1 MCLFVYIK
9 ILKIQL
15 SIVEKSIIFID
26 IYYSSLKKSD
36 KLYSRKGCLPNDIF
50 AQRSTM
56 LKIVHVITQSHYAFF
71 WKQKT
76 HLI

>member
-1 MCLFVYIK
+1 MSWIIFKFLRFNY
-9 ILKIQL
+9 QL
-15 SIVEKSIIFID
+15 SRRVLYLLTFIIVH
-26 IYYSSLKKSD
+26 LKN
-36 KLYSRKGCLPNDIF
+36 LTNYTVANDIF

-71 WKQKT
+71 LKQKT